1 MNRDE
6 SLDVLKGIGITLMIF
21 NHVYFGGLVHHYVQS
36 FHMPLF
42 FIASGYLWKN
52 KGESWHEH
60 IHYKLKK
67 LAIPYFFWGS
77 LFCLIWSVSNV
88 VMHSGENI
96 LEGWLKLLLFST
108 NGIPYAG
115 AIWYLASFFWCELLY
130 YTVKRIFKSNLECTI
145 VFIIIAIGGC
155 IISGL
160 FVIDI
165 IPWGIEPALTGCMFM
180 NIGEILRKTVI
191 PNRNVLDMNKRVF
204 PIIVFAQVLMAFINP
219 TIDMRTSRYCIV
231 PLYFINGILGT
242 IVWWN
247 ISNILLKSHMAI
259 INKITDALK
268 YISRF
273 SIVFLCTNSFLT
285 TIAKKVADYGSGGN
299 ILIELILKLIL
310 WIVVMMICWGIC
322 EFMSKG
328 RRKILIGR

>member
-1 MNRDE
+1 MSRDE

-21 NHVYFGGLVHHYVQS
+21 NHVYFGEVVHHYVQS

-42 FIASGYLWKN
+42 FIASGFLWKD
-52 KGESWHEH
+52 KGESLCEH
-60 IHYKLKK
+60 IRYKIKK

-77 LFCLIWSVSNV
+77 LFCLTWSIINV
-88 VMHSGENI
+88 VMSTGDNL
-96 LEGWLKLLLFST
+96 LEGWVKLFLFST
-108 NGIPYAG
+108 NGIPYAV

-130 YTVKRIFKSNLECTI
+130 FILKRAIKSNVTCSI
-145 VFIIIAIGGC
+145 VFIIIAVSGC

-160 FVIDI
+160 FAIDI
-165 IPWGIEPALTGCMFM
+165 IPWGIEPALTGCLFM
-180 NIGEILRKTVI
+180 NIGEILRTAVI
-191 PNRNVLDMNKRVF
+191 PKVNIVNMDKRILPV
-204 PIIVFAQVLMAFINP
+204 IILIQIIMAFINP

-231 PLYFINGILGT
+231 PFYFLNGILGT

-247 ISNILLKSHMAI
+247 ISNVLLVSHLPGVD
-259 INKITDALK
+259 KITGILK

-285 TIAKKVADYGSGGN
+285 TVAKRIADFGAAGN
-299 ILIELILKLIL
+299 ILIELILK
-310 WIVVMMICWGIC
+310 IVLGIAVMVICWGIS

-328 RRKILIGR
+328 KRKILIGR